1 MEVQPGIFRSSTST
15 DEWEHD
21 PEVGGEMHVLCATD
35 GIEAGLSR
43 YHSDVIG
50 HPVVYTP
57 PGRETVLILDG
68 SVTVE
73 IEGGPTLDLSAGD
86 MASVP
91 AGTRTV
97 WRITSAPFK
106 EFWVISSPEDAD
118 AA

>member
-1 MEVQPGIFRSSTST
+1 MEVQPGVFRSTT
-15 DEWEHD
+15 ATEEWDHD

-43 YHSDVIG
+43 YHADVVG
-50 HPVVYTP
+50 KPVVYTP
-57 PGRETVLILDG
+57 PGRETVLILEG

-73 IEGGPTLDLSAGD
+73 LESGATLLLAAGD

-106 EFWVISSPEDAD
+106 EFWVISSPDGD

>member
-1 MEVQPGIFRSSTST
+1 MEVQPGIFRSTTST
-15 DEWEHD
+15 EDWEHD
-21 PEVGGEMHVLCATD
+21 PEVGGQMHVLCATD

-43 YHSDVIG
+43 YDDDAVG
-50 HPVVYTP
+50 RPVVYTP
-57 PGRETVLILDG
+57 PGRETILILEG
-68 SVTVE
+68 SATVE
-73 IEGGPTLDLSAGD
+73 VEGGATLDLSVGD

-106 EFWVISSPEDAD
+106 EFWVISSPDDD